1 MLTLLRDNKEWLL
14 GLKERAEE
22 AVVEWLKEVGLL
34 EKIKKV
40 VNSNQGLLF
49 SRGVDVGPGV

>member
-22 AVVEWLKEVGLL
+22 AEVEWLKEVGLL

>member
-1 MLTLLRDNKEWLL
+1 MLTLLRDYKEWLL
-14 GLKERAEE
+14 GLKERVKETE
-22 AVVEWLKEVGLL
+22 VERLKEVGLL
-34 EKIKKV
+34 EKIKEV